1 MNNLS
6 RVTLLLLSF
15 GIASCVATT
24 QAIDDTLKTVSVES
38 NEIHPEPIE
47 QQIKPI
53 AIDTLYDL
61 LVGDVALGRN
71 QFNIA
76 LDNYSRQARLTAD
89 KEVIALAHRIAEY
102 VRDQTV
108 QMEMALL
115 WVDTSP
121 DDPEAHKAALQA
133 YLNQGDAQTALTH
146 ASWLYQY
153 HNDLD
158 SLLLVT
164 TTTFDSPSQIASLI
178 DSVKKLPFSREKQAF
193 THLLTAVL
201 EQKLGQLKEA
211 ERDARAFLA
220 AVPADQ
226 RGLLLLSQ
234 LLHQQNRSDES
245 IELLINAL
253 KDKPNNRPLRLQYA
267 RFLATNTPKKAIAQ
281 FEILRD
287 DNPKDQEVNF
297 LLALMQLSHGD
308 ITAAENL
315 FEQAS
320 AKPSLRSDAQYHL
333 GAISEQK
340 GDLSGAMSRY
350 TQVRFGRNYI
360 AAASRLSALLAKHRS
375 MSQAQQYLQRMR
387 SSQPTQAVILF
398 QVESNLLLNAQK
410 PSQALVVL
418 SSGLDYFPN
427 DPQLLYARSMVAEQ
441 QDDFVLAEQDLRAI
455 LAQDQNNATVLNA
468 LGYTMILHT
477 DRREEAFELITK
489 AYQLEPKDPSIIDSM
504 GWALFKLGKT
514 EQALDF
520 LKQAFEIMPD
530 PEIAAHLGEVHWTLD
545 NRKDAS
551 IIWQQGLQSTPDHK
565 GIINTMLRLSVPE
578 AIEQ

>member
-71 QFNIA
+71 QFKIA

-102 VRDQTV
+102 VRDQAV
-108 QMEMALL
+108 QLEMALL

-133 YLNQGDAQTALTH
+133 YLNQGDALTALTH

-158 SLLLVT
+158 SLLLV

-178 DSVKKLPFSREKQAF
+178 DSVKKLPFSREKQAI

-201 EQKLGQLKEA
+201 EQKLGQLKDA
-211 ERDARAFLA
+211 ERNARAFLA

-308 ITAAENL
+308 IAAAENL

-340 GDLSGAMSRY
+340 GDISGAMSRY

-477 DRREEAFELITK
+477 DRREEAFELISK

-551 IIWQQGLQSTPDHK
+551 IIWQQGLQSIPDHK

-578 AIEQ
+578 SIEQ

>member
-24 QAIDDTLKTVSVES
+24 QAIDDTLKTVSVAS
-38 NEIHPEPIE
+38 NETQSEPID

-71 QFNIA
+71 QFKIA

-102 VRDQTV
+102 VRDQAV
-108 QMEMALL
+108 QLEMALL

-133 YLNQGDAQTALTH
+133 YLNQGDALTALTH

-164 TTTFDSPSQIASLI
+164 TTFDSPSQIASLI
-178 DSVKKLPFSREKQAF
+178 DPVKKLPFSREKQAI

-201 EQKLGQLKEA
+201 EQKLGQLKDA
-211 ERDARAFLA
+211 ERNARAFLA

-245 IELLINAL
+245 IELLIDAL

-267 RFLATNTPKKAIAQ
+267 RFLATNTPKKAITQ

-308 ITAAENL
+308 IAAAENL

-340 GDLSGAMSRY
+340 GDISGAMSRY

-477 DRREEAFELITK
+477 DRREEAFELISK

-565 GIINTMLRLSVPE
+565 GIINTMLRLNVPE
-578 AIEQ
+578 TIEQ

>member
-38 NEIHPEPIE
+38 NEIQPEPIE

-565 GIINTMLRLSVPE
+565 GIINTMLRLNVPE
-578 AIEQ
+578 TIEQ

>member
-24 QAIDDTLKTVSVES
+24 QAIDDTLKTVSVAS
-38 NEIHPEPIE
+38 NETQSEPID

-71 QFNIA
+71 QFKIA

-115 WVDTSP
+115 WVDTSS

-178 DSVKKLPFSREKQAF
+178 DSVKKLPFSREKQSF

-308 ITAAENL
+308 IADAENL

-340 GDLSGAMSRY
+340 GDISGAMSRY

-520 LKQAFEIMPD
+520 F
-530 PEIAAHLGEVHWTLD
+530 TL
-545 NRKDAS
+545 
-551 IIWQQGLQSTPDHK
+551 QQPIVRT
-565 GIINTMLRLSVPE
+565 
-578 AIEQ
+578 A

>member
-102 VRDQTV
+102 VRDQAV
-108 QMEMALL
+108 QLEMALL

-133 YLNQGDAQTALTH
+133 YLNQGDALTALTH

-158 SLLLVT
+158 SLLLV

-178 DSVKKLPFSREKQAF
+178 DSVKKLPFSREKQAI

-201 EQKLGQLKEA
+201 EQKLGQLKDA
-211 ERDARAFLA
+211 ERNARAFLA

-245 IELLINAL
+245 IELLIDAL

-267 RFLATNTPKKAIAQ
+267 RFLATNTPKKAITQ

-308 ITAAENL
+308 IAAAENL

-340 GDLSGAMSRY
+340 GDISGAMSRY

-375 MSQAQQYLQRMR
+375 MSQAPQYLQRMR

-565 GIINTMLRLSVPE
+565 GIINTMLRLNVPE
-578 AIEQ
+578 TIEQ

>member
-6 RVTLLLLSF
+6 RVTLILLSF

-24 QAIDDTLKTVSVES
+24 QAIDDTLKTVSVAS
-38 NEIHPEPIE
+38 NEIQSEPID

-71 QFNIA
+71 QFEIA

-102 VRDQTV
+102 VRDQAV

-115 WVDTSP
+115 WADTSP
-121 DDPEAHKAALQA
+121 DDPEAHKAALEA
-133 YLNQGDAQTALTH
+133 YLKQGDAQTALTH

-164 TTTFDSPSQIASLI
+164 TTFDSPSQIASLI
-178 DSVKKLPFSREKQAF
+178 DSVKKLPFSQEKQAI

-201 EQKLGQLKEA
+201 EQKIGQLKDA
-211 ERDARAFLA
+211 ERNARAFLA
-220 AVPADQ
+220 SVPADQ

-245 IELLINAL
+245 IELLIDAL

-267 RFLATNTPKKAIAQ
+267 RFLATNTPKKAITQ

-297 LLALMQLSHGD
+297 LLALMQLSQGD
-308 ITAAENL
+308 IAAAENL

-340 GDLSGAMSRY
+340 GDISGAMSRY

-578 AIEQ
+578 SIEQ

>member
-38 NEIHPEPIE
+38 NEIQPEPIE

-115 WVDTSP
+115 WVDTSS

-308 ITAAENL
+308 ITDAENL

>member
-6 RVTLLLLSF
+6 RITLLLLSF

-24 QAIDDTLKTVSVES
+24 QAIDDTLKTVSVAS
-38 NEIHPEPIE
+38 NETQSEPID

-71 QFNIA
+71 QFKIA

-102 VRDQTV
+102 VRDQAV
-108 QMEMALL
+108 QLEMALL

-133 YLNQGDAQTALTH
+133 YLNQGDALTALTH

-158 SLLLVT
+158 SLLLV

-178 DSVKKLPFSREKQAF
+178 DSVKKLPFSREKQAI

-201 EQKLGQLKEA
+201 EQKLGQFKDA
-211 ERDARAFLA
+211 ERNARAFLA

-245 IELLINAL
+245 IELLIDAL

-267 RFLATNTPKKAIAQ
+267 RFLATNTPKKAITQ

-308 ITAAENL
+308 IAAAENL

-340 GDLSGAMSRY
+340 GDISGAMSRY

-578 AIEQ
+578 SIEQ

>member
-38 NEIHPEPIE
+38 NEIQPEPIE

-308 ITAAENL
+308 ITDAENL

-340 GDLSGAMSRY
+340 GDISGAMSRY

>member
-6 RVTLLLLSF
+6 RVTLILLSF

-24 QAIDDTLKTVSVES
+24 QAIDDTLKTVSVAS
-38 NEIHPEPIE
+38 NEIQSEPID

-71 QFNIA
+71 QFEIA

-102 VRDQTV
+102 VRDQAV

-115 WVDTSP
+115 WADTSP
-121 DDPEAHKAALQA
+121 DDPEAHKAALEA
-133 YLNQGDAQTALTH
+133 YLKQGDAQTALTH

-164 TTTFDSPSQIASLI
+164 TTFDSPSQIASLI
-178 DSVKKLPFSREKQAF
+178 DSVKKLPFSQEKQAI

-201 EQKLGQLKEA
+201 EQKIGQLKDA
-211 ERDARAFLA
+211 ERNARAFLA
-220 AVPADQ
+220 SVPADQ

-245 IELLINAL
+245 IELLIDAL

-267 RFLATNTPKKAIAQ
+267 RFLATNTPKKAITQ

-308 ITAAENL
+308 ITDAENL

-340 GDLSGAMSRY
+340 GDISGAMSHY

-578 AIEQ
+578 SIEQ

>member
-24 QAIDDTLKTVSVES
+24 QAIDDTLKTVSVAS
-38 NEIHPEPIE
+38 NETQSEPID

-133 YLNQGDAQTALTH
+133 YLNQGDALTALTH

-158 SLLLVT
+158 SLLLV

-178 DSVKKLPFSREKQAF
+178 DSVKKLPFSREKQAI

-201 EQKLGQLKEA
+201 EQKLGQLKDA
-211 ERDARAFLA
+211 ERNARAFLA

-245 IELLINAL
+245 IELLIDAL

-267 RFLATNTPKKAIAQ
+267 RFLATNTPKKAITQ

-308 ITAAENL
+308 IAAAENL

-340 GDLSGAMSRY
+340 GDISGAMSRY

-578 AIEQ
+578 SIEQ

>member
-115 WVDTSP
+115 WVDTSS

-308 ITAAENL
+308 IADAENL

-340 GDLSGAMSRY
+340 GDISGAMSRY

-565 GIINTMLRLSVPE
+565 GIINTMLRLNVPE
-578 AIEQ
+578 TIEQ

>member
-24 QAIDDTLKTVSVES
+24 QAIDDTLKTVSVAS
-38 NEIHPEPIE
+38 NETQSEPID

-71 QFNIA
+71 QFKIA

-102 VRDQTV
+102 VRDQAV
-108 QMEMALL
+108 QLEMALL

-133 YLNQGDAQTALTH
+133 YLNQGDALTALTH

-158 SLLLVT
+158 SLLLV

-178 DSVKKLPFSREKQAF
+178 DSVKKLPFSREKQAI

-201 EQKLGQLKEA
+201 EQKLGQLKDA
-211 ERDARAFLA
+211 ERNARAFLA

-245 IELLINAL
+245 IELLIDAL

-267 RFLATNTPKKAIAQ
+267 RFLATNTPKKAITQ

-308 ITAAENL
+308 IAAAENL

-340 GDLSGAMSRY
+340 GDISGAMSRY

-477 DRREEAFELITK
+477 DRREEAFELISK

-551 IIWQQGLQSTPDHK
+551 IIWQQGLQSIPDHK

-578 AIEQ
+578 SIEQ

>member
-24 QAIDDTLKTVSVES
+24 QAIDDTLKTVSVAS
-38 NEIHPEPIE
+38 NETQSEPID

-71 QFNIA
+71 QFKIA

-115 WVDTSP
+115 WVDTSS

-164 TTTFDSPSQIASLI
+164 TTFDSPSQIASLI
-178 DSVKKLPFSREKQAF
+178 DSVKKLPFSREKQAI

-201 EQKLGQLKEA
+201 EQKLGQFKDA
-211 ERDARAFLA
+211 ERNARAFLA

-245 IELLINAL
+245 IELLIDAL

-267 RFLATNTPKKAIAQ
+267 RFLATNTPKKAITQ

-308 ITAAENL
+308 ITDAENL

-340 GDLSGAMSRY
+340 GDISGAMSRY

-477 DRREEAFELITK
+477 NRREEAFELITK

-565 GIINTMLRLSVPE
+565 GIINTMLRLNVPE
-578 AIEQ
+578 TIEQ

>member
-24 QAIDDTLKTVSVES
+24 QAIDDTLKTVSVAS
-38 NEIHPEPIE
+38 NETQSEPID

-71 QFNIA
+71 QFKIA

-115 WVDTSP
+115 WVDTSS

-164 TTTFDSPSQIASLI
+164 TTFDSPSQIASLI
-178 DSVKKLPFSREKQAF
+178 DSVKKLPFSREKQAI

-201 EQKLGQLKEA
+201 EQKLGQLKDA
-211 ERDARAFLA
+211 ERNARAFLA

-245 IELLINAL
+245 IELLIDAL

-267 RFLATNTPKKAIAQ
+267 RFLATNTPKKAITQ

-340 GDLSGAMSRY
+340 GDISGAMTRY

-551 IIWQQGLQSTPDHK
+551 IIWQQGLQSIPDHK

-578 AIEQ
+578 SIEQ

>member
-1 MNNLS
+1 MNNLF

-24 QAIDDTLKTVSVES
+24 QAIDDTLKTVSVAS
-38 NEIHPEPIE
+38 NETQSEPID

-71 QFNIA
+71 QFKIA

-102 VRDQTV
+102 VRDQAV
-108 QMEMALL
+108 QLEMALL

-133 YLNQGDAQTALTH
+133 YLNQGDALTALTH

-158 SLLLVT
+158 SLLLV

-178 DSVKKLPFSREKQAF
+178 DSVKKLPFSREKQAI

-201 EQKLGQLKEA
+201 EQKLGQLKDA
-211 ERDARAFLA
+211 ERNARAFLA

-245 IELLINAL
+245 IELLIDAL

-267 RFLATNTPKKAIAQ
+267 RFLATNTPKKAITQ

-308 ITAAENL
+308 IAAAENL

-340 GDLSGAMSRY
+340 GDISGAMSRY

-477 DRREEAFELITK
+477 DRREEAFELISK

-530 PEIAAHLGEVHWTLD
+530 PEIAAHLGEVHWTLN

-551 IIWQQGLQSTPDHK
+551 IIWQQGLQSIPDHK

-578 AIEQ
+578 SIEQ

>member
-115 WVDTSP
+115 WVDTSS

-178 DSVKKLPFSREKQAF
+178 DSVKKLPFSREKQAI

-477 DRREEAFELITK
+477 DRREEAFELISK

-565 GIINTMLRLSVPE
+565 GIINTMLRLNVPE
-578 AIEQ
+578 TIEQ

>member
-24 QAIDDTLKTVSVES
+24 QAIDDTLKTVSVAS
-38 NEIHPEPIE
+38 NETQSEPID

-71 QFNIA
+71 QFKIA

-115 WVDTSP
+115 WVDTSS

-178 DSVKKLPFSREKQAF
+178 DSVKKLPFSREKQAI

-201 EQKLGQLKEA
+201 EQKLGQLKDA
-211 ERDARAFLA
+211 ERNARAFLA

-281 FEILRD
+281 FEVLRD

-308 ITAAENL
+308 ITDAENL

-340 GDLSGAMSRY
+340 GDISGAMSRY

-565 GIINTMLRLSVPE
+565 GIINTMLRLNVPE
-578 AIEQ
+578 TIEQ

>member
-6 RVTLLLLSF
+6 RITLLLLSF

-24 QAIDDTLKTVSVES
+24 QAIDDTLKTVSVAS
-38 NEIHPEPIE
+38 NETQSEPID

-71 QFNIA
+71 QFKIA

-102 VRDQTV
+102 VRDQAV
-108 QMEMALL
+108 QLEMALL

-133 YLNQGDAQTALTH
+133 YLNQGDALTALTH

-164 TTTFDSPSQIASLI
+164 TTFDSPSQIASLI
-178 DSVKKLPFSREKQAF
+178 DPVKKLPFSREKQAI

-201 EQKLGQLKEA
+201 EQKLGQFKDA
-211 ERDARAFLA
+211 ERNARAFLA

-245 IELLINAL
+245 IELLIDAL

-267 RFLATNTPKKAIAQ
+267 RFLATNTPKKAITQ

-308 ITAAENL
+308 IAAAENL

-340 GDLSGAMSRY
+340 GDISGAMSRY

-360 AAASRLSALLAKHRS
+360 AATSRLSALLAKHRS

-551 IIWQQGLQSTPDHK
+551 LIWQQGLQSTPDHK

-578 AIEQ
+578 SIEQ

>member
-6 RVTLLLLSF
+6 RVTLILLSF

-24 QAIDDTLKTVSVES
+24 QAIDDTLKTVSVAS
-38 NEIHPEPIE
+38 NEIQSEPID

-102 VRDQTV
+102 VRDQAV

-115 WVDTSP
+115 WADTSP
-121 DDPEAHKAALQA
+121 DDPEAHKAALEA
-133 YLNQGDAQTALTH
+133 YLKQGDAQTALTH

-164 TTTFDSPSQIASLI
+164 TTFDSPSQIASLI
-178 DSVKKLPFSREKQAF
+178 DSVKKLPFSQEKQAI

-201 EQKLGQLKEA
+201 EQKIGQLKDA
-211 ERDARAFLA
+211 ERNARAFLA
-220 AVPADQ
+220 SVPADQ

-245 IELLINAL
+245 IELLIDAL

-267 RFLATNTPKKAIAQ
+267 RFLATNTPKKAITQ

-297 LLALMQLSHGD
+297 LLALMQLSQGD
-308 ITAAENL
+308 IAAAENL

-340 GDLSGAMSRY
+340 GDISGAMSHY

-398 QVESNLLLNAQK
+398 QIESNLLLNAQK

-418 SSGLDYFPN
+418 SSALDYFPN

-578 AIEQ
+578 SIEQ

>member
-24 QAIDDTLKTVSVES
+24 QAIDDTLKTVSMAS
-38 NEIHPEPIE
+38 NEIQSEPID

-71 QFNIA
+71 QFEIA

-102 VRDQTV
+102 VRDQAV

-115 WVDTSP
+115 WADTSP
-121 DDPEAHKAALQA
+121 DDPEAHKAALEA
-133 YLNQGDAQTALTH
+133 YLKQGDAQTALTH

-164 TTTFDSPSQIASLI
+164 TTFDSPSQIASLI
-178 DSVKKLPFSREKQAF
+178 DSVKKLPFSQEKQAI

-201 EQKLGQLKEA
+201 EQKIGQLKDA
-211 ERDARAFLA
+211 ERNARAFLA
-220 AVPADQ
+220 SVPADQ

-245 IELLINAL
+245 IELLIDAL

-267 RFLATNTPKKAIAQ
+267 RFLATNTPKKAITQ

-297 LLALMQLSHGD
+297 LLALMQLSQGD
-308 ITAAENL
+308 IAAAENL

-340 GDLSGAMSRY
+340 GDISGAMSHY

-578 AIEQ
+578 SIEQ

>member
-102 VRDQTV
+102 VRDQAV
-108 QMEMALL
+108 QLEMALL

-133 YLNQGDAQTALTH
+133 YLNQGDALTALTH

-158 SLLLVT
+158 SLLLV

-178 DSVKKLPFSREKQAF
+178 DSVKKLPFSREKQAI

-267 RFLATNTPKKAIAQ
+267 RFLATNTPKKAITQ

-308 ITAAENL
+308 IAAAENL

-340 GDLSGAMSRY
+340 GDISGAMTRY

-477 DRREEAFELITK
+477 DRREEAFELISK

-565 GIINTMLRLSVPE
+565 GIINTMLRLNVPE
-578 AIEQ
+578 TIEQ

>member
-24 QAIDDTLKTVSVES
+24 QAIDDTLKTVSVAS
-38 NEIHPEPIE
+38 NETQSEPID

-71 QFNIA
+71 QFKIA

-102 VRDQTV
+102 VRDQAV
-108 QMEMALL
+108 QLEMALL

-133 YLNQGDAQTALTH
+133 YLNQGDALTALTH

-158 SLLLVT
+158 SLLLV

-178 DSVKKLPFSREKQAF
+178 DSVKKLPFSREKQAI

-201 EQKLGQLKEA
+201 EQKLGQFKDA
-211 ERDARAFLA
+211 ERNARAFLA

-245 IELLINAL
+245 IELLIDAL

-267 RFLATNTPKKAIAQ
+267 RFLATNTPKKAITQ

-308 ITAAENL
+308 IAAAENL

-340 GDLSGAMSRY
+340 GDISGAMSRY

-477 DRREEAFELITK
+477 DRREEAFELISK

-551 IIWQQGLQSTPDHK
+551 IIWQQGLQSIPDHK

-578 AIEQ
+578 SIEQ

>member
-71 QFNIA
+71 QFKIA

-102 VRDQTV
+102 VRDQAV
-108 QMEMALL
+108 QLEMALL

-133 YLNQGDAQTALTH
+133 YLNQGDALTALTH

-158 SLLLVT
+158 SLLLV

-178 DSVKKLPFSREKQAF
+178 DSVKKLPFSREKQAI

-267 RFLATNTPKKAIAQ
+267 RFLATNTPKKAITQ

-308 ITAAENL
+308 IAAAENL

-340 GDLSGAMSRY
+340 GDISGAMSRY

-477 DRREEAFELITK
+477 DRREEAFELISK

-578 AIEQ
+578 SIEQ

>member
-6 RVTLLLLSF
+6 RITLLLLSF

-24 QAIDDTLKTVSVES
+24 QAIDDTLKTVSVAS
-38 NEIHPEPIE
+38 NETQSEPID

-71 QFNIA
+71 QFKIA

-102 VRDQTV
+102 VRDQAV
-108 QMEMALL
+108 QLEMALL

-133 YLNQGDAQTALTH
+133 YLNQGDALTALTH

-158 SLLLVT
+158 SLLLV

-178 DSVKKLPFSREKQAF
+178 DSVKKLPFSREKQAI

-201 EQKLGQLKEA
+201 EQKLGQFKDA
-211 ERDARAFLA
+211 ERNARAFLA

-245 IELLINAL
+245 IELLIDAL

-267 RFLATNTPKKAIAQ
+267 RFLATNTPKKAITQ

-308 ITAAENL
+308 IAAAENL

-340 GDLSGAMSRY
+340 GDISGAMSRY

-477 DRREEAFELITK
+477 DRREEAFELISK

-551 IIWQQGLQSTPDHK
+551 IIWQQGLQSIPDHK

-578 AIEQ
+578 SIEQ

>member
-6 RVTLLLLSF
+6 RITLLLLSF

-24 QAIDDTLKTVSVES
+24 QAIDDTLKTVSVAS
-38 NEIHPEPIE
+38 NETQSEPID

-71 QFNIA
+71 QFKIA

-102 VRDQTV
+102 VRDQAV
-108 QMEMALL
+108 QLEMALL

-133 YLNQGDAQTALTH
+133 YLNQGDALTALTH

-158 SLLLVT
+158 SLLLV

-178 DSVKKLPFSREKQAF
+178 DSVKKLPFSREKQAI

-201 EQKLGQLKEA
+201 EQKLGQLKDA
-211 ERDARAFLA
+211 ERNARAFLA

-245 IELLINAL
+245 IELLIDAL

-267 RFLATNTPKKAIAQ
+267 RFLATNTPKKAITQ

-308 ITAAENL
+308 IAAAENL

-340 GDLSGAMSRY
+340 GDISGAMSRY

-441 QDDFVLAEQDLRAI
+441 QDDYVLAEQDLRAI

-551 IIWQQGLQSTPDHK
+551 IIWQQGLQSIPDHK

-578 AIEQ
+578 SIEQ

>member
-24 QAIDDTLKTVSVES
+24 QAIDDTLKTVSVAS
-38 NEIHPEPIE
+38 NETQSEPID

-71 QFNIA
+71 QFKIA

-133 YLNQGDAQTALTH
+133 YLNQGDALTALTH

-158 SLLLVT
+158 SLLLV

-178 DSVKKLPFSREKQAF
+178 DSVKKLPFSREKQAI

-201 EQKLGQLKEA
+201 EQKLGQLKDA
-211 ERDARAFLA
+211 ERNARAFLA

-245 IELLINAL
+245 IELLIDAL

-267 RFLATNTPKKAIAQ
+267 RFLATNTPKKAITQ

-308 ITAAENL
+308 IAAAENL

-340 GDLSGAMSRY
+340 GDISGAMSRY

-477 DRREEAFELITK
+477 DRREEAFELISK

-551 IIWQQGLQSTPDHK
+551 IIWQQGLQSIPDHK

-578 AIEQ
+578 SIEQ

>member
-102 VRDQTV
+102 VRDQAV
-108 QMEMALL
+108 QLEMALL

-133 YLNQGDAQTALTH
+133 YLNQGDALTALTH

-178 DSVKKLPFSREKQAF
+178 DSVKKLPFSREKQAI

-308 ITAAENL
+308 ITDAENL

-340 GDLSGAMSRY
+340 GDISGAMTRY

-565 GIINTMLRLSVPE
+565 GIINTMLRLNVPE
-578 AIEQ
+578 TIEQ

>member
-24 QAIDDTLKTVSVES
+24 QAIDDTLKTVSVAS
-38 NEIHPEPIE
+38 NETQSEPID

-71 QFNIA
+71 QFKIA

-133 YLNQGDAQTALTH
+133 YLNQGDALTALTH

-158 SLLLVT
+158 SLLLV

-178 DSVKKLPFSREKQAF
+178 DSVKKLPFSREKQAI

-201 EQKLGQLKEA
+201 EQKLGQLKDA
-211 ERDARAFLA
+211 ERNARAFLA

-245 IELLINAL
+245 IELLIDAL

-267 RFLATNTPKKAIAQ
+267 RFLATNTPKKAITQ

-308 ITAAENL
+308 IAAAENL

-340 GDLSGAMSRY
+340 GDISGAMSRY

-489 AYQLEPKDPSIIDSM
+489 AYKLEPKDPSIIDSM

-530 PEIAAHLGEVHWTLD
+530 PEIAAHLGEVHWTLN

-578 AIEQ
+578 SIEQ

>member
-133 YLNQGDAQTALTH
+133 YLNQGDALTALTH

-178 DSVKKLPFSREKQAF
+178 DSVKKLPFSREKQAI

-201 EQKLGQLKEA
+201 EQKLGQLKDA
-211 ERDARAFLA
+211 ERNARAFLA

-245 IELLINAL
+245 IELLIDAL

-267 RFLATNTPKKAIAQ
+267 RFLATNTPKKAITQ

-340 GDLSGAMSRY
+340 GDISGAMSRY

-565 GIINTMLRLSVPE
+565 GIINTMLRLNVPE
-578 AIEQ
+578 TIEQ

>member
-115 WVDTSP
+115 WVDTSS

-340 GDLSGAMSRY
+340 GDISGAMSRY

-565 GIINTMLRLSVPE
+565 GIINTMLRLNVPE
-578 AIEQ
+578 TIEQ

>member
-71 QFNIA
+71 QFKIA

-102 VRDQTV
+102 VRDQAV
-108 QMEMALL
+108 QLEMALL

-133 YLNQGDAQTALTH
+133 YLNQGDALTALTH

-158 SLLLVT
+158 SLLLV

-178 DSVKKLPFSREKQAF
+178 DSVKKLPFSREKQAI

-201 EQKLGQLKEA
+201 EQKLGQLKDA
-211 ERDARAFLA
+211 ERNARAFLA

-245 IELLINAL
+245 IELLIDAL

-267 RFLATNTPKKAIAQ
+267 RFLATNTPKKAITQ

-308 ITAAENL
+308 IAAAENL

-340 GDLSGAMSRY
+340 GDISGAMSRY

-551 IIWQQGLQSTPDHK
+551 IIWQQGLQSIPDHK

-578 AIEQ
+578 SIEQ

>member
-24 QAIDDTLKTVSVES
+24 QAIDDTLKTVSVAS
-38 NEIHPEPIE
+38 NETQSEPIDR
-47 QQIKPI
+47 QIKPI

-102 VRDQTV
+102 VRDQAV
-108 QMEMALL
+108 QLEMALL

-133 YLNQGDAQTALTH
+133 YLNQGDALTALTH

-158 SLLLVT
+158 SLLLV

-178 DSVKKLPFSREKQAF
+178 DSVKKLPFSREKQAI

-201 EQKLGQLKEA
+201 EQKLGQLKDA
-211 ERDARAFLA
+211 ERNARAFLA

-245 IELLINAL
+245 IELLIDAL

-267 RFLATNTPKKAIAQ
+267 RFLATNTPKKAITQ

-308 ITAAENL
+308 IAAAENL

-340 GDLSGAMSRY
+340 GDISGAMSRY

-477 DRREEAFELITK
+477 DRREEAFELISK

-578 AIEQ
+578 SIEQ

>member
-24 QAIDDTLKTVSVES
+24 QAIDDTLKTVSVAS
-38 NEIHPEPIE
+38 NETQSEPID

-71 QFNIA
+71 QFKIA

-102 VRDQTV
+102 VRDQAV
-108 QMEMALL
+108 QLEMALL

-121 DDPEAHKAALQA
+121 YDPEAHKAALQA
-133 YLNQGDAQTALTH
+133 YLNQGDALTALTH

-158 SLLLVT
+158 SLLLV

-178 DSVKKLPFSREKQAF
+178 DSVKKLPFSREKQAI

-201 EQKLGQLKEA
+201 EQKLGQLKDA
-211 ERDARAFLA
+211 ERNARAFLA

-245 IELLINAL
+245 IELLIDAL

-267 RFLATNTPKKAIAQ
+267 RFLATNTPKKAITQ

-308 ITAAENL
+308 IAAAENL

-340 GDLSGAMSRY
+340 GDISGAMSRY

-477 DRREEAFELITK
+477 DRREEAFELISK

-551 IIWQQGLQSTPDHK
+551 IIWQQGLQSIPDHK

-578 AIEQ
+578 SIEQ

>member
-24 QAIDDTLKTVSVES
+24 QAIDDTLKTVSVAS
-38 NEIHPEPIE
+38 NETQSEPID

-71 QFNIA
+71 QFKIA

-102 VRDQTV
+102 VRDQAV
-108 QMEMALL
+108 QLEMALL

-133 YLNQGDAQTALTH
+133 YLNQGDALTALTH

-158 SLLLVT
+158 SLLLV

-178 DSVKKLPFSREKQAF
+178 DSVKKLPFSREKQAI

-201 EQKLGQLKEA
+201 EQKLGQLKDA
-211 ERDARAFLA
+211 ERNARAFLA

-245 IELLINAL
+245 IELLIDAL

-267 RFLATNTPKKAIAQ
+267 RFLATNTPKKAITQ

-308 ITAAENL
+308 IAAAENL

-340 GDLSGAMSRY
+340 GDISGAMSRY

-551 IIWQQGLQSTPDHK
+551 IIWQQGLQSIPDHK

-578 AIEQ
+578 SIEQ

>member
-6 RVTLLLLSF
+6 RITLLLLSF

-24 QAIDDTLKTVSVES
+24 QAIDDTLKTVSVAS
-38 NEIHPEPIE
+38 NETQSEPID

-71 QFNIA
+71 QFKIA

-102 VRDQTV
+102 VRDQAV
-108 QMEMALL
+108 QLEMALL

-133 YLNQGDAQTALTH
+133 YLNQGDALTALTH

-164 TTTFDSPSQIASLI
+164 TTFDSPSQIASLI
-178 DSVKKLPFSREKQAF
+178 DPVKKLPFSREKQAI

-201 EQKLGQLKEA
+201 EQKLGQLKDA
-211 ERDARAFLA
+211 ERNARAFLA

-245 IELLINAL
+245 IELLIDAL

-267 RFLATNTPKKAIAQ
+267 RFLATNTPKKAITQ

-308 ITAAENL
+308 IAAAENL

-340 GDLSGAMSRY
+340 GDISGAMSRY
-350 TQVRFGRNYI
+350 TQVRFGRNYL

-578 AIEQ
+578 SIEQ

>member
-102 VRDQTV
+102 VRDQAV
-108 QMEMALL
+108 QLEMALL

-133 YLNQGDAQTALTH
+133 YLNQGDALTALTH

-178 DSVKKLPFSREKQAF
+178 DSVKKLPFSREKQAI

-245 IELLINAL
+245 IELLIDAL

-267 RFLATNTPKKAIAQ
+267 RFLATNTPKKAITQ

-308 ITAAENL
+308 IAAAENL

-340 GDLSGAMSRY
+340 GDISGAMSRY

-477 DRREEAFELITK
+477 DRREEAFELISK

-565 GIINTMLRLSVPE
+565 GIINTMLRLNVPE
-578 AIEQ
+578 TIEQ